1 MNAKYDKLCGEIA
14 KLEKKS
20 EDIQVQLKELYDKRT
35 EMENLEII
43 NTVRAMVMDKGQ
55 CQRRL
60 EIVRKRRRNFVVF
73 RRGGGG
79 NKIKR
84 FLAGKEY

>member
-20 EDIQVQLKELYDKRT
+20 EDIQTQLKELYDKRT

-55 CQRRL
+55 
-60 EIVRKRRRNFVVF
+60 IMS
-73 RRGGGG
+73 
-79 NKIKR
+79 
-84 FLAGKEY
+84 FLASMQSGKPMPTTKNETEVTANE